1 LTSSNS
7 TRPLLTLLVL
17 LATLFAPL
25 VHAQFP
31 LLKPKAEA
39 PTTAAAAE
47 PVDARAKAEAQLA
60 EARRQQEAGQT
71 KPEPGSDA
79 QGLLVSDRQ
88 RILDRLVIAFIEQL
102 NRLDELDEVR
112 RSPPEDPRKQALI
125 ADFAGPPPYSA
136 LRVDAVRDEH
146 EAVKQRLQRLM
157 ATERA
162 LATLKAGQV
171 EEQRRASEAIRLAED
186 KLTRTKGQEEA
197 EKGRQTLEMATL
209 RRQLAEANLA
219 NIGLGQERNALEM
232 KGLKI
237 FGTEIE
243 HLLARV
249 LPEQRLSKDELEQ
262 QQAMLRKELSR
273 LNSEVDALVAAN
285 TRRAAERE
293 RLIKVV
299 DRADSTPQEARQL
312 QLLEAKLET
321 ERIQLMTLTWLQIL
335 VQGTSDAWAQRYVGL
350 QSEDAATRQA
360 VITGL
365 SQARAELASR
375 KQIFEELQQ
384 AARAEV
390 RDQELRV
397 DVGTSDATSA
407 AYQAEL
413 LATMKERLL
422 AYQRVE
428 RISSRLQQQ
437 LERWLDD
444 FGFQGK
450 SSGSEDWKLV
460 ALQLAQ
466 AMKGIW
472 DFEMFAV
479 EDSTVIDG
487 KTVTVSYGVTIGK
500 SIGALLLFLIGY
512 WLFALLARR
521 LQRVMVTRF
530 KVDEQVAI
538 VVRRWA
544 MIALGLVLLVFILN
558 LARIPLTVF
567 AFMGGALAIGIGFGT
582 QTIIKNVISGI
593 IILFERKI
601 RVGDIIALGGMTGRV
616 VAVDLRASTVR
627 GFDGVEAVVPN
638 SSFLEN
644 QVVNWT
650 YSDTRR
656 RREIRI
662 GIAYGSPVREAAE
675 IITGC
680 AEDHGQVLKKPPPE
694 VYFEDFGDS
703 ALLMVL
709 VYWGE
714 LANDS
719 RRIDSDLRFA
729 IEKRLGAAGIAM
741 PFPQRD
747 VHLDTSQPLA
757 VRITPAGESGGSAA

>member
-1 LTSSNS
+1 MIIRLQA
-7 TRPLLTLLVL
+7 LVIL
-17 LATLFAPL
+17 WVALFAPL
-25 VHAQFP
+25 GHAQFA

-39 PTTAAAAE
+39 PKATAAADK
-47 PVDARAKAEAQLA
+47 VDPRAKAEAQLA

-71 KPEPGSDA
+71 RPDPGSDA
-79 QGLLVSDRQ
+79 PGLLVSDRQ

-102 NRLDELDEVR
+102 SLLDELDELG

-136 LRVDAVRDEH
+136 LRVDTVRDEH
-146 EAVKQRLQRLM
+146 EAIKQRMQRLM

-162 LATLKAGQV
+162 LETLKAGQV

-186 KLTRTKGQEEA
+186 KLTRAKGQEEV

-219 NIGLGQERNALEM
+219 NIGLGQERSALEM
-232 KGLKI
+232 EGLKT
-237 FGTEIE
+237 FRTEIE

-262 QQAMLRKELSR
+262 QQATLRKELSR
-273 LNSEVDALVAAN
+273 LNSEIDTLVAAN

-293 RLIKVV
+293 RLRKVV
-299 DRADSTPQEARQL
+299 ARADGAAPQEARQL
-312 QLLEAKLET
+312 QLLDAKLET

-335 VQGTSDAWAQRYVGL
+335 VQGSNDAWAQRYVGL

-365 SQARAELASR
+365 SQAWSELASR
-375 KQIFEELQQ
+375 KQVFDELQQ
-384 AARAEV
+384 AARVEV

-397 DVGTSDATSA
+397 DAGTSDAASA
-407 AYQAEL
+407 AQQAEL

-437 LERWLDD
+437 IQRWLDD

-450 SSGSEDWKLV
+450 SASSEDWKLV

-466 AMKGIW
+466 TMKGIW
-472 DFEMFAV
+472 NFEMFAV
-479 EDSTVIDG
+479 EDSTLIDG

-521 LQRVMVTRF
+521 LQRLMVTRF

-558 LARIPLTVF
+558 LARIPLTAF

-675 IITGC
+675 IIASC

-694 VYFEDFGDS
+694 VYFEDFADS

-719 RRIDSDLRFA
+719 RRVDSDLRFA
-729 IEKRLGAAGIAM
+729 IEKRLGAAGIAI

-747 VHLDTSQPLA
+747 IRFDASQPLA
-757 VRITPAGESGGSAA
+757 VRIAPAGKDSGSAA